1 MHLQKNTLL
10 RLTIFFSFLLLFYCT
25 KAQMITGVWH
35 GKIDNQKVEVKMIQS
50 GDSITG
56 TSYYYESASQY
67 RRYIIKGYFDETDNS
82 VVWWDDQ
89 LIEDRTKGLNL
100 FSRKKRGASKADF
113 NCPGPGVMM
122 LDGKMYA
129 EENQKKPQGDVHL
142 DKTETTLFKDEWDF
156 IIKNYTVGAN
166 DPDIIDSVSLIAK
179 QSTGIEKPVETIEEK
194 PKTILSP
201 VVKNEE
207 AVRNDSSRVK
217 NEIVNVSVTKQET
230 KIETKIAPPTIEQ
243 KFVSR
248 EKVFTKEIPI
258 TVDSIELRFYDNAE
272 IDGDSISLFLNGK
285 LIFEHIRLTEK
296 AYVVKLGTSELTESN
311 ELIMVAENL
320 GAIPPNTS
328 YMIAVVGD
336 KRYDAQLAS
345 TENSSAMIRL
355 VKKKL
360 EEENKKQEGQ

>member
-10 RLTIFFSFLLLFYCT
+10 RLTIFITFLLLFFCT
-25 KAQMITGVWH
+25 NAQMITGVWH
-35 GKIDNQKVEVKMIQS
+35 GKIDNQKVEVKMIQT

-89 LIEDRTKGLNL
+89 LIEDKTKGLNL
-100 FSRKKRGASKADF
+100 FTRKKRGASKADF

-129 EENQKKPQGDVHL
+129 EENQKKPRGDVHL
-142 DKTETTLFKDEWDF
+142 DKTETILFKDEWDF
-156 IIKNYTVGAN
+156 VIKNFTAGAN
-166 DPDIIDSVSLIAK
+166 DPDIIDSVSSVAHQPTTVDK
-179 QSTGIEKPVETIEEK
+179 PIETAIGEK
-194 PKTILSP
+194 PKTVISP
-201 VVKNEE
+201 VAKNEDPN
-207 AVRNDSSRVK
+207 RKDSLVIK
-217 NEIVNVSVTKQET
+217 NEIVAVPVAKQQS
-230 KIETKIAPPTIEQ
+230 KIETNITPPTIEQ

-248 EKVFTKEIPI
+248 EKVFTKEIPL
-258 TVDSIELRFYDNAE
+258 TADSIELRFYDNAE
-272 IDGDSISLFLNGK
+272 IDGDSISLFLNGN

-296 AYVVKLGTSELTESN
+296 AHVVKLAVSELTETN

-328 YMIAVVGD
+328 YMIALVGD

-355 VKKKL
+355 KKQSQ
-360 EEENKKQEGQ
+360 EENKKIDGQ

>member
-1 MHLQKNTLL
+1 MHLQKNTLP
-10 RLTIFFSFLLLFYCT
+10 RLTIFVLSLLPFYCSQ
-25 KAQMITGVWH
+25 AQMITGVWH
-35 GKIDNQKVEVKMIQS
+35 GKIDNQKVEVKMIQT

-56 TSYYYESASQY
+56 TSYYYESASNY

-129 EENQKKPQGDVHL
+129 EENQTRPRGDVHL

-156 IIKNYTVGAN
+156 VIKNYTVGAN
-166 DPDIIDSVSLIAK
+166 DPDVIDSVSSIA
-179 QSTGIEKPVETIEEK
+179 QQGSGVNKPVETATEESHK
-194 PKTILSP
+194 PISP
-201 VVKNEE
+201 STAKNEDQIKRDTQE
-207 AVRNDSSRVK
+207 VK
-217 NEIVNVSVTKQET
+217 SDIITIPVSKKET
-230 KIETKIAPPTIEQ
+230 QIATKIAAPSIEQ

-258 TVDSIELRFYDNAE
+258 TGDSVELRFYDNAE
-272 IDGDSISLFLNGK
+272 IDGDSISLFLNGR
-285 LIFEHIRLTEK
+285 LIFEHIRLTER
-296 AYVVKLGTSELTESN
+296 AYVVKLPVSEFAENN

-328 YMIAVVGD
+328 YMVALVGD
-336 KRYDAQLAS
+336 KKYDAQLAS
-345 TENSSAMIRL
+345 TENSSAMIRF
-355 VKKKL
+355 VKKKPNV
-360 EEENKKQEGQ
+360 EQ

>member
-10 RLTIFFSFLLLFYCT
+10 RLTIFFSFLLLFYGT
-25 KAQMITGVWH
+25 NAQMITGVWH
-35 GKIDNQKVEVKMIQS
+35 GKIDNQKVEVKMIQT

-82 VVWWDDQ
+82 VVWWDDE

-100 FSRKKRGASKADF
+100 FARKKRGASKADF

-129 EENQKKPQGDVHL
+129 EENQKKPRGDVHL
-142 DKTETTLFKDEWDF
+142 DKTEIVLFKDEWDF
-156 IIKNYTVGAN
+156 VIKNFTAGAN
-166 DPDIIDSVSLIAK
+166 DPDIIDSVSSVQPNSIDK
-179 QSTGIEKPVETIEEK
+179 TNETTIGEK
-194 PKTILSP
+194 PKTVASP
-201 VVKNEE
+201 VAKNEE
-207 AVRNDSSRVK
+207 PVRNDSLMIK
-217 NEIVNVSVTKQET
+217 NEIVTVPVAKQQS
-230 KIETKIAPPTIEQ
+230 KIETNITPPTIEQ
-243 KFVSR
+243 KFVNR
-248 EKVFTKEIPI
+248 EKVFTKEIPL
-258 TVDSIELRFYDNAE
+258 TADSIELRFYDNAE

-296 AYVVKLGTSELTESN
+296 AYVVKLAVSELTETN

-355 VKKKL
+355 KKKT
-360 EEENKKQEGQ
+360 EDENKKPEGQ